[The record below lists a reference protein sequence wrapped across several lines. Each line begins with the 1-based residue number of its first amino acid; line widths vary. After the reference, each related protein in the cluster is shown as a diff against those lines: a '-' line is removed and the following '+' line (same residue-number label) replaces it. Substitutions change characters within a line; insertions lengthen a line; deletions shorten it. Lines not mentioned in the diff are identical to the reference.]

1 MNYWC
6 GTPDAEGWMGKYEL
20 SDATADYQWIKTTA
34 TGISL
39 DG

>member
-6 GTPDAEGWMGKYEL
+6 GTPDAEGCMGKYEL

-39 DG
+39 GG